1 MAERKI
7 AAGKS
12 ASPQTQLVT
21 VDVRKL
27 GLGMS
32 HAFQGMAEVCASLG
46 VLQGDLLSAVDSSV
60 SETATEQKESDAG
73 ATGTKGTKGGK
84 KNGSEAEPPAGLDD
98 PVGNDGAGDVAG
110 DAAVTEDDAPPTEEK
125 SLPTQDASP
134 PTQDASPST
143 EDDSPTPKATVDDI
157 SRILTAKVKQKK
169 IQAADAKALLEKY
182 GATSVSKLDP
192 KYYDAFLEEA
202 SSL

>member
-1 MAERKI
+1 M
-7 AAGKS
+7 
-12 ASPQTQLVT
+12 
-21 VDVRKL
+21 
-27 GLGMS
+27 
-32 HAFQGMAEVCASLG
+32 
-46 VLQGDLLSAVDSSV
+46 
-60 SETATEQKESDAG
+60 
-73 ATGTKGTKGGK
+73 
-84 KNGSEAEPPAGLDD
+84 
-98 PVGNDGAGDVAG
+98 
-110 DAAVTEDDAPPTEEK
+110 TEDDAPPTEEK

>member
-7 AAGKS
+7 AAGKT

-46 VLQGDLLSAVDSSV
+46 VPQGDLLSAVDSSV

-110 DAAVTEDDAPPTEEK
+110 DAAVTEDDSPPTEEE
-125 SLPTQDASP
+125 SPSTQDASP
-134 PTQDASPST
+134 PTQGS
-143 EDDSPTPKATVDDI
+143 SPTPKATVDDI

>member
-1 MAERKI
+1 MAERKTT
-7 AAGKS
+7 AGQAQVIS
-12 ASPQTQLVT
+12 

-27 GLGMS
+27 SLGMS

-46 VLQGDLLSAVDSSV
+46 IPQGELLSAVDVNDEAHVTGRSFT
-60 SETATEQKESDAG
+60 SETATEQKESNVDAD
-73 ATGTKGTKGGK
+73 ATGTRGTKGGK
-84 KNGSEAEPPAGLDD
+84 KDGSEAEPPAGLDD
-98 PVGNDGAGDVAG
+98 PVGDDGAGDVAG
-110 DAAVTEDDAPPTEEK
+110 DASVTED
-125 SLPTQDASP
+125 ASP
-134 PTQDASPST
+134 A
-143 EDDSPTPKATVDDI
+143 PKATVDDI

>member
-1 MAERKI
+1 MSDLNMS
-7 AAGKS
+7 AAQIVS
-12 ASPQTQLVT
+12 

-98 PVGNDGAGDVAG
+98 PLGNDGAGDVAS
-110 DAAVTEDDAPPTEEK
+110 DAAVTEDDSPPTEEE
-125 SLPTQDASP
+125 SPSTEEESPSTQDASP

>member
-1 MAERKI
+1 MAERKT
-7 AAGKS
+7 AAGKT

-46 VLQGDLLSAVDSSV
+46 VPQGDLLSAVDSSV

-110 DAAVTEDDAPPTEEK
+110 DAAVTEDDSPPTEEE
-125 SLPTQDASP
+125 SPSTQDASP
-134 PTQDASPST
+134 PTQGS
-143 EDDSPTPKATVDDI
+143 SPTPKATVDDI

>member
-1 MAERKI
+1 MAERKT
-7 AAGKS
+7 AAGKT

-46 VLQGDLLSAVDSSV
+46 VPQGDLLSAVDSSV

-98 PVGNDGAGDVAG
+98 PVGNDGAGDVAS
-110 DAAVTEDDAPPTEEK
+110 DAAVTEDDSPPTEEESPSTQDA
-125 SLPTQDASP
+125 SLPTQGSSP
-134 PTQDASPST
+134 A
-143 EDDSPTPKATVDDI
+143 PKATVDDI

>member
-1 MAERKI
+1 MAERKTTARQAQVI
-7 AAGKS
+7 S
-12 ASPQTQLVT
+12 

-27 GLGMS
+27 SLGMS

-46 VLQGDLLSAVDSSV
+46 IPQGELLSAVDVNDEAHVTGRSFT
-60 SETATEQKESDAG
+60 SETATEQKESNVDVD
-73 ATGTKGTKGGK
+73 ATGTRGTKGGK
-84 KNGSEAEPPAGLDD
+84 KDGSEAEPPAGLDD
-98 PVGNDGAGDVAG
+98 PVGDDGAGDVAG
-110 DAAVTEDDAPPTEEK
+110 DTTVTEDDSPPTEEE
-125 SLPTQDASP
+125 SPSPQDASP
-134 PTQDASPST
+134 PTQGSSPA
-143 EDDSPTPKATVDDI
+143 PKATVDDI